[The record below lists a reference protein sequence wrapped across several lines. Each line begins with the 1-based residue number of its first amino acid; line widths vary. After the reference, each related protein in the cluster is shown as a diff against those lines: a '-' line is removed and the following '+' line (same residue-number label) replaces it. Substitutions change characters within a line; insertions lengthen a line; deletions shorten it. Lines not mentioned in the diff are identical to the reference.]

1 MAWRAVV
8 ALLSWW
14 ETGTVRSGRCGTALV
29 ATVRTRLREPAVL
42 DEYDG
47 GGAAPDADCNTLL
60 HRRVQTFAAMVT
72 STILHSSTT
81 VIVFA
86 TTSSVTTDRL
96 QELNAIQRA
105 VETTASC
112 VAEAGAT
119 ASTAL
124 DPQKQ
129 ADDKTSA
136 GA

>member
-1 MAWRAVV
+1 M
-8 ALLSWW
+8 LSLVIWSIMSLH
-14 ETGTVRSGRCGTALV
+14 TKVRDLGDMVSTDNHGDLAN
-29 ATVRTRLREPAVL
+29 ATPH
-42 DEYDG
+42 
-47 GGAAPDADCNTLL
+47 DCQ
-60 HRRVQTFAAMVT
+60 RVQTFAAMVT

-81 VIVFA
+81 VFVFA

-96 QELNAIQRA
+96 QKLNAIQRA